1 MDVTRTDYSD
11 ERAARDATNRRRTT
25 RLGYVGGAVIQPN
38 AQVCRRLAGASQE
51 CSPPHIP
58 PANSRSGWAPPRCSP
73 RPPAL
78 IPLPPT
84 VPLPIPCGS
93 FSGTLQ
99 LGRPPPPSPP
109 PPPPPPPSPPPPPPS
124 PLPPPLHHHYY
135 RQLRHAAQVPAHGR
149 NGPR

>member
-1 MDVTRTDYSD
+1 VSKRVSMDVTRTDYSD

-58 PANSRSGWAPPRCSP
+58 PADSRSGWAPPRCSLP
-73 RPPAL
+73 RPH
-78 IPLPPT
+78 
-84 VPLPIPCGS
+84 
-93 FSGTLQ
+93 
-99 LGRPPPPSPP
+99 PSPADRS
-109 PPPPPPPSPPPPPPS
+109 SPN
-124 PLPPPLHHHYY
+124 PLRVSQWYTATSSTTTTTTTIITTIATTTTTIANY
-135 RQLRHAAQVPAHGR
+135 GTQAQVPAHGR